1 MDIANF
7 CDGKSRREPMP
18 GWPIGGKPVRRL
30 VGMIYWYGW
39 GDDRDFDIREVR
51 KALGLP
57 EESKHDE
64 WFMAKKP
71 TGCSAFQA
79 QMVQLQEALGGRDFA
94 TLLDEIGRAA
104 EDRHKRETKER
115 IADMHK
121 PWMVPPGTEDW
132 PF

>member
-1 MDIANF
+1 MSTPFI
-7 CDGKSRREPMP
+7 DGKSRRVRMP

-57 EESKHDE
+57 EDSKHDK
-64 WFMAKKP
+64 WFMAEKSNA
-71 TGCSAFQA
+71 CSAFQA
-79 QMVQLQEALGGRDFA
+79 LMIEMEEALAGRDFG
-94 TLLDEIGRAA
+94 TLLDEIDEIAEKQWRQEQQEREAA
-104 EDRHKRETKER
+104 LP
-115 IADMHK
+115 K
-121 PWMVPPGTEDW
+121 PYSIKPGTEDW